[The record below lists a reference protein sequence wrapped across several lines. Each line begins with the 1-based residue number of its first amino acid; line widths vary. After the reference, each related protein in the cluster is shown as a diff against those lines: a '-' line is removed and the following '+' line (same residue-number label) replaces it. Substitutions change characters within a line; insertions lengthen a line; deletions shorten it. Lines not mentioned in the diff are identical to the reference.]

1 MNLTTSDKIIEL
13 AKAIG
18 KDIKLLTENQG
29 NLNDLLTHNKSNLV
43 LSINEIHALLTEIQH
58 NTNNV
63 GNSNIDFD
71 SLYTAS
77 KLQVYM
83 NLTENI
89 TKVVTHIGSDIKDIT
104 NQIGNTSLLTT
115 DTKLNL
121 VDAINEVDKNT
132 ALNAGQNINILPNN
146 IVATNNDVSFTLR
159 DSKLIFDD

>member
-71 SLYTAS
+71 SLYIAS
-77 KLQVYM
+77 KL
-83 NLTENI
+83 
-89 TKVVTHIGSDIKDIT
+89 
-104 NQIGNTSLLTT
+104 
-115 DTKLNL
+115 
-121 VDAINEVDKNT
+121 
-132 ALNAGQNINILPNN
+132 
-146 IVATNNDVSFTLR
+146 
-159 DSKLIFDD
+159 

>member
-77 KLQVYM
+77 KL
-83 NLTENI
+83 
-89 TKVVTHIGSDIKDIT
+89 
-104 NQIGNTSLLTT
+104 
-115 DTKLNL
+115 
-121 VDAINEVDKNT
+121 
-132 ALNAGQNINILPNN
+132 
-146 IVATNNDVSFTLR
+146 
-159 DSKLIFDD
+159 